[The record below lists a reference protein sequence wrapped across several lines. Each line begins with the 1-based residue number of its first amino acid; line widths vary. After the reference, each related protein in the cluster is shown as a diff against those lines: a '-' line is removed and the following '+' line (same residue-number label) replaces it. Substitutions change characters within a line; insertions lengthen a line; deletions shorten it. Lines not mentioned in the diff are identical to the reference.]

1 MHLRCPCDSSLTLAL
16 LLRIFTAEEYSMTLY
31 DFNVS
36 AANGAEIAL
45 SAYTGKLVLVVNT
58 ASKCGFT
65 NQYAGL
71 EKLYADYKDRGLV
84 VLGFPC
90 NQFAGQEP
98 GSDAEIAS
106 FCSLNFG
113 VTFPLFRKLDVKGDD
128 AHPLF
133 VFLTTVLPGFPGRG
147 VKWNFTKFLVD
158 RAGKPVKRFPP
169 ATEPEKLRA
178 AIEKYL

>member
-1 MHLRCPCDSSLTLAL
+1 MN
-16 LLRIFTAEEYSMTLY
+16 LY
-31 DFNVS
+31 DFNVTD
-36 AANGAEIAL
+36 AGGAEVSL
-45 SAYTGKLVLVVNT
+45 SDYAGKPVLIVNT
-58 ASKCGFT
+58 ASRCGFT

-71 EKLYADYKDRGLV
+71 QKLYEDYRERGFT

-98 GSDAEIAS
+98 GSDVEIAS

-113 VTFPLFRKLDVKGDD
+113 VTFPLFKKLDVKGDD

-133 VFLTTVLPGFPGRG
+133 VFLTTELRSFFGRE

-158 RAGKPVKRFPP
+158 RTGKPVKRFSP

-178 AIEKYL
+178 AIEKLL

>member
-1 MHLRCPCDSSLTLAL
+1 MD
-16 LLRIFTAEEYSMTLY
+16 FY
-31 DFNVS
+31 DFNVT
-36 AANGAEIAL
+36 AADGVELSL
-45 SAYTGKLVLVVNT
+45 SAYSGKVVLAVNT
-58 ASKCGFT
+58 ASRCGFT
-65 NQYAGL
+65 HQYAGL
-71 EKLYADYKDRGLV
+71 QKLYDDYKDRGLV

-98 GSDAEIAS
+98 GSDEEIAS

-113 VTFPLFRKLDVKGDD
+113 VTFPLFKKLDVKGDD

-133 VFLTTVLPGFPGRG
+133 VFLTTALGGFLRRD

-158 RAGKPVKRFPP
+158 RTGRPVKRFSP

-178 AIEKYL
+178 AIEKLL